1 MGLTLNA
8 EIKSGMHHELSQ
20 PGAPQLGTV
29 GSIKPI
35 MIM

>member
-20 PGAPQLGTV
+20 PGAPQLEQLDQ
-29 GSIKPI
+29 
-35 MIM
+35 